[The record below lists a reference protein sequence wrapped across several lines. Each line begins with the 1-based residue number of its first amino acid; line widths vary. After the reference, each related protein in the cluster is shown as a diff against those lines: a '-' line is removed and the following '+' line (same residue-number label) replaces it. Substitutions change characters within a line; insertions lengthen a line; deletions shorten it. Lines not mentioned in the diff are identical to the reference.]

1 MGGKQRERRQQLCFY
16 PAFIQM
22 KDNKQLLLVEDDFYS
37 AETLKFAL
45 EAKGHNVMLA
55 TNGKDALTMV
65 NNEQPQL
72 IILDVMMP
80 KMDGYHFC
88 RLLKFDARFKH
99 IPIIIVSSKIQDAD
113 RELGLACGGNEYIA
127 KPYDLDMLIN
137 IVEKYLH
144 STAEEVTYANI

>member
-1 MGGKQRERRQQLCFY
+1 MSE
-16 PAFIQM
+16 
-22 KDNKQLLLVEDDFYS
+22 NKKLLLVEDDYYS

-45 EAKGHNVMLA
+45 EAKGHVVTMA

-113 RELGLACGGNEYIA
+113 REMGLACGGNEYIA
-127 KPYDLDMLIN
+127 KPYDLNMLTN
-137 IVEKYLH
+137 TVEKYLDE
-144 STAEEVTYANI
+144 TVK

>member
-1 MGGKQRERRQQLCFY
+1 
-16 PAFIQM
+16 M
-22 KDNKQLLLVEDDFYS
+22 KENKQILLVEDDLYS

-45 EAKGHNVMLA
+45 EAKGNNVAMA
-55 TNGKDALTMV
+55 TNGKDALVMV

-88 RLLKFDARFKH
+88 RLLKFDARFKE

-113 RELGLACGGNEYIA
+113 IEMGLACGANEYIA
-127 KPYDLDMLIN
+127 KPYDLNMLIN
-137 IVEKYLH
+137 TVEKYLNG
-144 STAEEVTYANI
+144 SDKEVTNVCV

>member
-1 MGGKQRERRQQLCFY
+1 
-16 PAFIQM
+16 M
-22 KDNKQLLLVEDDFYS
+22 KDNKQILLVEDDLYS

-45 EAKGHNVMLA
+45 EAKGHIVAMA

-65 NNEQPQL
+65 NSELPQL

-88 RLLKFDARFKH
+88 RLLKFDTRFKH

-113 RELGLACGGNEYIA
+113 RKLGLACGADEYIP
-127 KPYDLDMLIN
+127 KPYDLNMLTDT
-137 IVEKYLH
+137 VDRYLH
-144 STAEEVTYANI
+144 STVEEVNNANI

>member
-1 MGGKQRERRQQLCFY
+1 
-16 PAFIQM
+16 M
-22 KDNKQLLLVEDDFYS
+22 KDNKQLLLVEDDLYS

-45 EAKGHNVMLA
+45 EAKGHNVIMA
-55 TNGKDALTMV
+55 TNGKDALAMV
-65 NNEQPQL
+65 NNEHPQL

-88 RLLKFDARFKH
+88 RLLKFDTRFKH
-99 IPIIIVSSKIQDAD
+99 IPIIFVSSKIQDAD

-137 IVEKYLH
+137 TVEKYLQ
-144 STAEEVTYANI
+144 SPAEEVTYANI

>member
-1 MGGKQRERRQQLCFY
+1 MSE
-16 PAFIQM
+16 
-22 KDNKQLLLVEDDFYS
+22 NKQLLLVEDDLHS

-137 IVEKYLH
+137 TVEKYLH
-144 STAEEVTYANI
+144 SSAEEVKYANI

>member
-1 MGGKQRERRQQLCFY
+1 
-16 PAFIQM
+16 M